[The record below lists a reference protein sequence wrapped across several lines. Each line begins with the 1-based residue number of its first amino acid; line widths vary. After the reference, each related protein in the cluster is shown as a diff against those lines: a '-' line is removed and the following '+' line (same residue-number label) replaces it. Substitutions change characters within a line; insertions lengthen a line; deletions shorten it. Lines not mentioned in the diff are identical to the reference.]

1 MFYVVICTLIIAF
14 LFDYD
19 AIGEYVFTN
28 RKDALN
34 RLKDAEKNNI
44 IPVIV
49 EGTKVTYTD
58 INNKKHMNESL
69 GSGMLEKLPYFE
81 EYALMQTQ
89 DLFRYV
95 HDMVCNEETLKKNLK
110 SIFKS

>member
-1 MFYVVICTLIIAF
+1 
-14 LFDYD
+14 
-19 AIGEYVFTN
+19 
-28 RKDALN
+28 
-34 RLKDAEKNNI
+34 
-44 IPVIV
+44 
-49 EGTKVTYTD
+49 
-58 INNKKHMNESL
+58 MNESL